1 MCKGL
6 AAGNQA
12 RISAMPHGEP
22 CRCRARRSIEDVD
35 PPARSRRAS
44 PDRSRPTQGPG
55 RLRPGGRN
63 NTSTV
68 AKNPATGHARHGN
81 ERRSRPVPSP
91 RNTGLL
97 GRKIQAD
104 FGGLG
109 GVDRHALDEAVVGLD
124 PVRPDL
130 DAVLADRD
138 GVAGEALAVG
148 TVATG
153 FLVSVGVLDVR
164 AGLQRLAVGRDLD
177 PDRTAGDLQS
187 FRRGLAGFHR
197 HAVDELV
204 RRTDAIGPDLDAVFA
219 DRDGVAGDALV
230 IGAVARSEEH
240 TSELQSL
247 MRISYAV

>member
-1 MCKGL
+1 MVVRAVTRRLPARPSVLGSLSTANWSCVKAL
-6 AAGNQA
+6 RLETRRVFPPCPMENRAAA
-12 RISAMPHGEP
+12 AHAETSKTWA
-22 CRCRARRSIEDVD
+22 
-35 PPARSRRAS
+35 PPARSRRAM

-97 GRKIQAD
+97 GRKNQAD
-104 FGGLG
+104 LGGLG
-109 GVDRHALDEAVVGLD
+109 RVHRHVLDEAVGGLD
-124 PVRPDL
+124 AVRPDL

-138 GVAGEALAVG
+138 GVAGEALTGG

-164 AGLQRLAVGRDLD
+164 AGLKRVAVGRDLD
-177 PDRTAGDLQS
+177 PDRPAGDFHAL
-187 FRRGLAGFHR
+187 RGGFHGFHR
-197 HAVDELV
+197 
-204 RRTDAIGPDLDAVFA
+204 DAVLEM
-219 DRDGVAGDALV
+219 DTDE
-230 IGAVARSEEH
+230 RSLGENVFS
-240 TSELQSL
+240 TCKF
-247 MRISYAV
+247 R